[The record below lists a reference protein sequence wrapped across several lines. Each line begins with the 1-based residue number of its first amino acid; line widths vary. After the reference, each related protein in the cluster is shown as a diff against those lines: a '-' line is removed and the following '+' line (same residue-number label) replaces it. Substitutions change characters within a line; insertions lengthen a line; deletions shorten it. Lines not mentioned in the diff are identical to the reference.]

1 MNSMNKIVKKIN
13 TKVAKSMPGISVKK
27 GWFGKFQG
35 EDVFKMIAKTPYGK
49 VQGICFIES
58 IKDKL
63 DIVKI
68 ISDALVYEIKDYQK
82 HEKAR
87 RESK

>member
-49 VQGICFIES
+49 VQGIYFIES

-68 ISDALVYEIKDYQK
+68 ISDALVYEIKD
-82 HEKAR
+82 EKAR